1 MENSSCKVFIL
12 NRGIVTDTM
21 SNHTPRARMVWSA
34 FHSTKAV
41 VSLGEWGLSN
51 GLQRFWLYHCD
62 HCRALTQVYIFVAVT
77 HLGYECFCLPISCHC
92 SNARFDFCWQ
102 YSSQD
107 RPTKIL
113 NTLPWLLSC
122 TDTLVCWNSPWWR
135 SCEHFMTTNV
145 RHVATLM
152 LESGKQW
159 QPEGIQVIGMSCKP
173 ATYNYKGSLWMRLE
187 YVWVEPN
194 RVCPS
199 IHKVR
204 IRHDTMSVVATWTNT
219 SLKKVKCSEM

>member
-62 HCRALTQVYIFVAVT
+62 HCRALTQVYLKLPLVLKLWVLWIDLRRFWV
-77 HLGYECFCLPISCHC
+77 HCHGYHHAL
-92 SNARFDFCWQ
+92 
-102 YSSQD
+102 
-107 RPTKIL
+107 
-113 NTLPWLLSC
+113 TLA
-122 TDTLVCWNSPWWR
+122 CWNSPRWR
-135 SCEHFMTTNV
+135 SCEHLKISCIPSGCHCLPDSSV
-145 RHVATLM
+145 KVATWRVL
-152 LESGKQW
+152 
-159 QPEGIQVIGMSCKP
+159 IGMSRKP
-173 ATYNYKGSLWMRLE
+173 AAYNYKGSLWMRLE
-187 YVWVEPN
+187 YEWVEPN
-194 RVCPS
+194 RICPS